1 MMKHFG
7 CSILIAFFGLNTVYG
22 DAFWPNGAQLVITI
36 NMNFES
42 GGQPEGALSPWS
54 DTPMSKGYV
63 NLPAATWWAYGYKEG
78 IERMLDLW
86 DKHNIKVSSYVV
98 GEAALKNPKLAKAI
112 ADRGHELVAHGI
124 RWVDGEYKMSYKEE
138 TKFIKDGIDA
148 IEKITGFKPLGYNA
162 WWLLR
167 SKNTLKICQDLGL
180 IYHVDDVSRDVP
192 FVTMVREQKFA
203 VVPYTVRN
211 NDIVQVELNHFSAEQ
226 FLSEL
231 KLEFDQLYEEGSTKR
246 RMMMV
251 ALHDR
256 IGGTPAMVQAIDQFI
271 QYAKQ
276 HSGVVFMRR
285 DEIAKVVLNEKDPL
299 IDNTEIEYNK

>member
-1 MMKHFG
+1 MALFG
-7 CSILIAFFGLNTVYG
+7 VNTVSG
-22 DAFWPNGAQLVITI
+22 DSYWPNGAQLVITI

-42 GGQPEGALSPWS
+42 GGQPEGASSPWS
-54 DTPMSKGYV
+54 GTPLAKGYV

-78 IERMLDLW
+78 IQRMLDLW
-86 DKHNIKVSSYVV
+86 DKHGIKISSYVV
-98 GEAALKNPKLAKAI
+98 GEAALKNPELAKAI

-124 RWVDGEYKMSYKEE
+124 QWVDGEYKMSYEEE
-138 TKFIKDGIDA
+138 TKFIKEGMDA
-148 IEKITGFKPLGYNA
+148 IEKITGFKPRGYNA

-180 IYHVDDVSRDVP
+180 MYHVDDLSHDEP
-192 FVTMVREQKFA
+192 FITMVRGKKFA

-211 NDIVQVELNHFSAEQ
+211 NDIVQVQLSNFSADQ
-226 FLSEL
+226 FLNQL
-231 KLEFDQLYEEGSTKR
+231 KLEFDQLYEEGGRKR

-256 IGGTPAMVQAIDQFI
+256 IGGTPAMVQAIDRFI
-271 QYAKQ
+271 QYAKE

-285 DEIAKVVLNEKDPL
+285 DEIAEIVLSEKNPL
-299 IDNTEIEYNK
+299 IDNSEIKYNQ